1 MAAKT
6 TTKKPTAKTISDAYI
21 KRLLIHGEMPKSVFA
36 FADELG
42 MSEKD
47 FYDFF
52 SSFEA
57 LEEGIWKGF
66 MDDTLKAIHKDEN
79 YKGFTARE
87 KLLAFY
93 FTHLEVLKENR
104 SYVVMRWPEVKKTPK
119 MPKWLKHYKEAY
131 YEYARE
137 VIAEGME
144 GGEIK
149 DRKYLSERY
158 DKALW
163 VQLVFVVDYWC
174 NDTSKDFENS
184 DAAIEKAVTLSFQL
198 LGESALDN
206 ALDFAKFIWQS
217 K

>member
-1 MAAKT
+1 MATK
-6 TTKKPTAKTISDAYI
+6 TTKKPTAKTLTDAYI
-21 KRLLIHGEMPKSVFA
+21 KRLLIHGERPKSVFA

-42 MSEKD
+42 MSESE
-47 FYDFF
+47 FYNFF
-52 SSFEA
+52 SSFES
-57 LEEGIWKGF
+57 LEEAVWKGF
-66 MDDTLKAIHKDEN
+66 MEDTLKAIQKDEN
-79 YKGFTARE
+79 YAGFTARE

-93 FTHLEVLKENR
+93 FTHLEVLRENR
-104 SYVVMRWPEVKKTPK
+104 SYVVMRWPEVKKSPK
-119 MPKWLKHYKEAY
+119 SPGWLKHYKEMY
-131 YEYARE
+131 YEYVRE

>member
-1 MAAKT
+1 M
-6 TTKKPTAKTISDAYI
+6 
-21 KRLLIHGEMPKSVFA
+21 
-36 FADELG
+36 
-42 MSEKD
+42 
-47 FYDFF
+47 
-52 SSFEA
+52 
-57 LEEGIWKGF
+57 
-66 MDDTLKAIHKDEN
+66 
-79 YKGFTARE
+79 
-87 KLLAFY
+87 
-93 FTHLEVLKENR
+93 
-104 SYVVMRWPEVKKTPK
+104 
-119 MPKWLKHYKEAY
+119 Y
-131 YEYARE
+131 YEYVRE

-198 LGESALDN
+198 LGESARDN

-217 K
+217 RAHCPAPILRE